1 MNRIVARLGAA
12 VCLLFCIAALFACA
26 KIPAGPDRSGGVLT
40 DTEKEETTALP
51 QNIYIRI
58 GDAVLAAELADN
70 SSARALTKL
79 LPLTITMQDYGSF
92 EKVGPLGA
100 NLPRNDEPIT
110 TSAGDLILYQGNQ
123 FVIYYD
129 TNHWN
134 FTRIGKIVGVSAKQL
149 KDLLGNGDVTVTLS
163 LTKA

>member
-26 KIPAGPDRSGGVLT
+26 KIPAGPDRSDGVLT
-40 DTEKEETTALP
+40 NTEKEETTALP

-58 GDAVLAAELADN
+58 GDAALAAELADN

-110 TSAGDLILYQGNQ
+110 ATS
-123 FVIYYD
+123 
-129 TNHWN
+129 
-134 FTRIGKIVGVSAKQL
+134 RP
-149 KDLLGNGDVTVTLS
+149 LS
-163 LTKA
+163 